1 VEKEREKES
10 GTVIGKPSKSDGD
23 VLGLKSIQ
31 FRMWL
36 SFVALTALTLV
47 VLWVAQVVFYTAGFN
62 DMSKSE
68 VKRIGDELKTGV
80 FDPGFQ
86 EKLRV
91 SAISGGF
98 SALLLDRKTGLPL
111 YYANAN
117 GSKDPEHMDYA
128 LFNEI
133 VNSHDFKSKVD
144 EVGRVYTF
152 STERHGDFIV
162 YGALS
167 ESGVGG
173 GNDYCL
179 CLIKPFVKADASVG
193 ILRNQLVLVTVMC
206 LFVSMVLALTFSR
219 TISRPITE
227 FSKAARK
234 LGKGDYSVRFTGN
247 GWTEIDE
254 LAETL
259 NYATEEIGK
268 TETVR
273 RDFFANVS
281 HDLRTPLTMVRA
293 YAEMIKDISGED
305 KEKREKHAQII
316 MDEAD
321 RLTLLVGDILELSKL
336 QAGTAEYNIGRTDI
350 AALAET
356 VVGRFAAMGE
366 KNGFEFESRI
376 NCRCDALCDGKRIE
390 QALYNLISNAMN
402 YSRDIKKVTV
412 EVAEKESTVRIEV
425 SDRGKGIAPEEIEK
439 VWDRY
444 YRANQTKRT
453 SVGTGLGL
461 PIVKSILEKHGA
473 AYGVDSATEDNA
485 EGRESGTTFWFE
497 LEKFAEPQS
506 ALPPS
511 EKKRRRKEAKPK
523 ERSKDGGEKE

>member
-1 VEKEREKES
+1 MREREGQTKER
-10 GTVIGKPSKSDGD
+10 VPKPSMADAD
-23 VLGLKSIQ
+23 LLGIRSIQ
-31 FRMWL
+31 FRTWL
-36 SFVALTALTLV
+36 SFVALTAITLV
-47 VLWVAQVVFYTAGFN
+47 ILWSAQIIFHITSYR
-62 DMSKSE
+62 DMSKTE
-68 VKRIGDELKTGV
+68 IARAGDRLFAEIGII
-80 FDPGFQ
+80 GFGDR
-86 EKLRV
+86 LRAD
-91 SAISGGF
+91 AIEGGF
-98 SALLLDRKTGLPL
+98 SAVVVNMNRGAVEM
-111 YYANAN
+111 YASSN
-117 GSKDPEHMDYA
+117 GTMAIDEIDAELFESVFAEGGEFRRRLSSDPDGYVYIASIESRGNFIIYGRMTEGYA
-128 LFNEI
+128 PRI
-133 VNSHDFKSKVD
+133 
-144 EVGRVYTF
+144 
-152 STERHGDFIV
+152 
-162 YGALS
+162 
-167 ESGVGG
+167 
-173 GNDYCL
+173 L
-179 CLIKPFVKADASVG
+179 CLIKPYTQNGSAVVV
-193 ILRNQLVLVTVMC
+193 LRKQLVFATVVCM
-206 LFVSMVLALTFSR
+206 LISMFLALMFSR
-219 TISRPITE
+219 KLVKPITK
-227 FSKAARK
+227 FSATALK
-234 LGKGDYSVRFTGN
+234 LGGGDFNVRFEGN

>member
-1 VEKEREKES
+1 MVAEKEKES
-10 GTVIGKPSKSDGD
+10 GIPVVKPSKSDGD

-47 VLWVAQVVFYTAGFN
+47 ILWVAQVVFYTAGLN

-68 VKRIGDELKTGV
+68 VKRVGDELKVGV
-80 FDPGFQ
+80 FAPDFQ

-98 SALLLDRKTGLPL
+98 SAFFFDRKTGFPL

-117 GSKDPEHMDYA
+117 GSKDHEQMDRG
-128 LFNEI
+128 LFDEI
-133 VNSHDFKSKVD
+133 VNSHEFKSKVS
-144 EVGRVYTF
+144 EAGSVYTV
-152 STERHGDFIV
+152 SAENHGEFIV
-162 YGALS
+162 YGALTTS
-167 ESGVGG
+167 PVSDEF
-173 GNDYCL
+173 CL
-179 CLIKPFVKADASVG
+179 CILKPLSKADATVAV
-193 ILRNQLVLVTVMC
+193 LRNQLIIVTVLCM
-206 LFVSMVLALTFSR
+206 FVSMALALTFSR
-219 TISRPITE
+219 TISRPISE
-227 FSKAARK
+227 FSKGARK

-254 LAETL
+254 LADTL

-268 TETVR
+268 TEAMR

-293 YAEMIKDISGED
+293 YAEMIRDISGED

-336 QAGTAEYNIGRTDI
+336 QADTAEYNIGRTDV
-350 AALAET
+350 AKLAET
-356 VVGRFAAMGE
+356 VVGRFSAMGE
-366 KNGFEFESRI
+366 QNGFEFESNI
-376 NCRCDALCDGKRIE
+376 VCKSDALCDGKRIE

-402 YSRDIKKVTV
+402 YSREIKKITVGVT
-412 EVAEKESTVRIEV
+412 EKEKTVRIEV
-425 SDRGKGIAPEEIEK
+425 SDRGKGIAPEEIEA

-453 SVGTGLGL
+453 TVGTGLGL

-473 AYGVDSATEDNA
+473 VYGVDSVTEDNA
-485 EGRESGTTFWFE
+485 EGKESGTTFWFE
-497 LEKFAEPQS
+497 LEKFVEQTSEPTPQ
-506 ALPPS
+506 
-511 EKKRRRKEAKPK
+511 KKRRRREPKAKDRVKTEQKKE
-523 ERSKDGGEKE
+523 